1 MSEDRGN
8 DALTPSPSPGGRGES
23 RRGGH
28 RILAWLLVLGR
39 YRGVVALIVVF
50 ILGSIVS
57 PRNLKTGE
65 VVFLTAN
72 NQSNVLFEYAEYG
85 LLAVGMTLV
94 ILTAGIDLSV
104 GSVLGFVA
112 TLFSYFLIARGWAI
126 LPSAVVSLI
135 AGSVCGLISGALV
148 SRLRMQPFVA
158 TLAMMVAA
166 RGAAKLV
173 SGGIKISNG
182 AESWYALQNTPPPVF
197 DWMTAPVA
205 GGWLR
210 PVTLVFLV
218 TIVIM
223 ALVVRYTRFGRHLYA
238 IGGNEEAARL
248 SGIRVGNAKMTAYL
262 LSGLMAAVAGM
273 CNACHMG
280 YGDPEAGSTYELDA
294 IAAVVIGGTS
304 LMGGRGGMMLTLIG
318 TLIIGYAN
326 KILSLIGW
334 QEAQRLLAKGI
345 IIVLAVV
352 IQETRRK

>member
-1 MSEDRGN
+1 MQGKRSGLQRFLG
-8 DALTPSPSPGGRGES
+8 A
-23 RRGGH
+23 
-28 RILAWLLVLGR
+28 VGR
-39 YRGVVALIVVF
+39 YRGLVALLVVF
-50 ILGSIVS
+50 VLGAVVS

-65 VVFLTAN
+65 VVFLTAS

-104 GSVLGFVA
+104 GSVLGLNA
-112 TLFSYFLIARGWAI
+112 TLFAYLVIAKGW
-126 LPSAVVSLI
+126 PVVPAVIGCL
-135 AGSVCGLISGALV
+135 VCGSLCGLCSGLLV
-148 SRLRMQPFVA
+148 SRLRLQPFVA

-173 SGGIKISNG
+173 SGGIKIAHAG
-182 AESWYALQNTPPPVF
+182 QPWYALQTEPSVF
-197 DWMTAPVA
+197 SWMTAPLA

-210 PVTLVFLV
+210 PITLVFLV
-218 TIVIM
+218 TICLM
-223 ALVVRYTRFGRHLYA
+223 ALVVRYSRFGRHLYA
-238 IGGNEEAARL
+238 IGGNEEASRL
-248 SGIRVGNAKMTAYL
+248 SGVQVIRAKTLAYL
-262 LSGLMAAVAGM
+262 LSGLTAGLAGI
-273 CNACHMG
+273 CNACHLG
-280 YGDPEAGSTYELDA
+280 YGDPEAGFTFELDA

-304 LMGGRGGMMLTLIG
+304 LMGGRGGMMLTLVG

-352 IQETRRK
+352 IQETRRR

>member
-1 MSEDRGN
+1 MREKQSGIWRV
-8 DALTPSPSPGGRGES
+8 
-23 RRGGH
+23 
-28 RILAWLLVLGR
+28 LAAMGR
-39 YRGVVALIVVF
+39 YRGLVALAVVF
-50 ILGSIVS
+50 VLGAVVS

-65 VVFLTAN
+65 VVFLTAS

-104 GSVLGFVA
+104 GSVLGLNA
-112 TLFSYFLIARGWAI
+112 TLFSYLVIARGW
-126 LPSAVVSLI
+126 PVGTAVVACL
-135 AGSVCGLISGALV
+135 LSGALCGTLSGLLV
-148 SRLRMQPFVA
+148 SRLRLQPFVA

-173 SGGIKISNG
+173 SGGIKIAHG
-182 AESWYALQNTPPPVF
+182 AEPWYALQAAPPPVF
-197 DWMTAPVA
+197 AWMTAPLA

-218 TIVIM
+218 TICVM
-223 ALVVRYTRFGRHLYA
+223 ALVVRYSRFGRHLYA

-248 SGIRVGNAKMTAYL
+248 SGIKVTRAKTAAYM
-262 LSGLMAAVAGM
+262 LSGLTAGLAGV
-273 CNACHMG
+273 CNACHLG
-280 YGDPEAGSTYELDA
+280 YGDPEAGFTFELDA

-304 LMGGRGGMMLTLIG
+304 LMGGRGGMMLTLVG

-352 IQETRRK
+352 IQETRRR